1 MTVSLVCLVSL
12 TACTALEAKDVRDLR
27 SDRSLVSVASS
38 NRIARP
44 VVSGRRIA
52 LHLVEEMRWQDR
64 FAFNEDDLL
73 RRRQKPPK
81 GPSVPRG
88 EAGIETP
95 DTEGTNQRLGEVQS
109 SEQWNSI
116 PCIPTGS
123 DSPTSPQTAITR
135 VTSSSYSAV
144 DHLVGNG
151 NQPHESPSTAES
163 SEFRPM
169 WVADYRDDPVVML
182 KVIVSVTVS
191 K

>member
-1 MTVSLVCLVSL
+1 MTLSLVCLVSL
-12 TACTALEAKDVRDLR
+12 TACIALETKDVRDLR

-38 NRIARP
+38 NRRP

-52 LHLVEEMRWQDR
+52 LHMVEEMRWQER
-64 FAFNEDDLL
+64 FAFKEDHLL

-81 GPSVPRG
+81 GPSVAQG
-88 EAGIETP
+88 EAAIDTP
-95 DTEGTNQRLGEVQS
+95 GTEGTDERLGRVQS

-116 PCIPTGS
+116 PCIPTRS
-123 DSPTSPQTAITR
+123 DSPTSPQTATTR
-135 VTSSSYSAV
+135 MTSSSYSAV

-151 NQPHESPSTAES
+151 NQPHESPSTAEA
-163 SEFRPM
+163 SEFPPM